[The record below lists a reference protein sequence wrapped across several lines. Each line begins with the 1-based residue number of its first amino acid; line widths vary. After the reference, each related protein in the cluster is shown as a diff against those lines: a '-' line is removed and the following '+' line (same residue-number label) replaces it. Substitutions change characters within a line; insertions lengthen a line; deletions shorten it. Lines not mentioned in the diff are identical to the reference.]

1 MPTTIQVSEKLQ
13 KELAKRKMN
22 DKETYEEVIWDL
34 MEDALELDK
43 ETKRELAI
51 ARLEIKEGK
60 YHTLE
65 EVKKDLGL

>member
-43 ETKRELAI
+43 ETKRELTI
-51 ARLEIKEGK
+51 ARQEIKEGK

>member
-13 KELAKRKMN
+13 KELVKRKMY

-34 MEDALELDK
+34 MEDTLELDE
-43 ETKRELAI
+43 ETKKEI
-51 ARLEIKEGK
+51 AQARQEIKEGK

-65 EVKKDLGL
+65 EVKRELGL

>member
-13 KELAKRKMN
+13 KELAKRKMY

-34 MEDALELDK
+34 VEDAMELDE
-43 ETKRELAI
+43 ETKKEI
-51 ARLEIKEGK
+51 GQARQEIREGK
-60 YHTLE
+60 YHTMD

>member
-1 MPTTIQVSEKLQ
+1 
-13 KELAKRKMN
+13 MN

-43 ETKRELAI
+43 ETKRELTI
-51 ARLEIKEGK
+51 ARQEIKEGK

>member
-51 ARLEIKEGK
+51 ARQEIKEGK

>member
-34 MEDALELDK
+34 MEDALELDE
-43 ETKRELAI
+43 ETKREI
-51 ARLEIKEGK
+51 AQARQEIKEDK
-60 YHTLE
+60 YHSME
-65 EVKKDLGL
+65 KVKKDLGL